1 MTVSWLANKIEQWP
15 TAKLLP
21 YARNSRTHSQDQV
34 AQVAASIVEFGFTNP
49 CLIGSD
55 GILVAGHCRLAA
67 AQKLGLETVPVVVLE
82 HLTSTQRR
90 ALVIAD
96 NRTAELAGWDDAM
109 LRVELDALRDD
120 DFDLSLTGF
129 DADALADLFE
139 GDEGDV
145 GQTGDDEVPES
156 QETVISRPGDV
167 WLLGAH
173 RVLCGDAT
181 DAASYDVL
189 LQGKEVDMT
198 VTDPPYNV
206 NYANSAKDKMRGKD
220 RAILN
225 DNLGDGFYDFLL
237 AALTP
242 IMANCTGAVYV
253 AMSSS
258 ELDVLQAA
266 FREAGGKWSTFIIWA
281 KNTFTMGRSDYQ
293 RQYEPIL
300 YGWPEGGKHHWCG
313 DRDQSD
319 VWQIKKP
326 HKNDLHPCLCP
337 GSEVLTENGWRIIES
352 LLAGERVLTA
362 DGMFR
367 PVEFVSNHFVQTS
380 VFRLFVMG
388 IDSAVDATGNHPF
401 LVLRDGSLAWIEAS
415 QIIQGDE
422 ICSPAKAISE
432 TGTAV
437 DCEWN
442 TTSYGNEPLAPSQ
455 TGIASITSTTTSKTI
470 TFQTCNLSPTL
481 STSGFTPVASYA
493 MAFGGSTAVPAGH
506 LNRSLP
512 NTGISVQEAI
522 PTDGAADPVM
532 SKKSYSFVLRSVN
545 AIKLINYSGL
555 VWNLSVKDSP
565 TFQTRIG
572 MSHNTMKPVE
582 LVERAIRNSSKPGDV
597 VLDPFG
603 GSGTTLIAAEKSGRT
618 ARLTELDPKYV
629 DVIVRRWQD
638 WTGKLASRECDGV
651 GFNDL
656 AGVVVG
662 ETGDDGQEDQGHS

>member
-1 MTVSWLANKIEQWP
+1 MTASWLANKIEQWP
-15 TAKLLP
+15 TSKLLP
-21 YARNSRTHSQDQV
+21 YARNARTHSEEQV
-34 AQVAASIVEFGFTNP
+34 AQIAASIVEFGFTNP
-49 CLIGSD
+49 ILAGSD
-55 GILVAGHCRLAA
+55 GIIVAGHGRLTA
-67 AQKLGLETVPVVVLE
+67 AQKLGLEVVPVVVLD
-82 HLTSTQRR
+82 HLTPTQRR
-90 ALVIAD
+90 ALIIAD
-96 NRTAELAGWDDAM
+96 NRIAENAGWDDAM

-129 DADALADLFE
+129 DADALADLYE
-139 GDEGDV
+139 GEDADT

-156 QETVISRPGDV
+156 QETVISRLGDV
-167 WLLGAH
+167 WLLGGH

-181 DAASYDVL
+181 DAKSYEVL
-189 LQGKEVDMT
+189 LQGQTVDMT

-242 IMANCTGAVYV
+242 IMTNCTGAVYV

-326 HKNDLHPCLCP
+326 HKNDLHP
-337 GSEVLTENGWRIIES
+337 
-352 LLAGERVLTA
+352 
-362 DGMFR
+362 
-367 PVEFVSNHFVQTS
+367 
-380 VFRLFVMG
+380 
-388 IDSAVDATGNHPF
+388 
-401 LVLRDGSLAWIEAS
+401 
-415 QIIQGDE
+415 
-422 ICSPAKAISE
+422 
-432 TGTAV
+432 
-437 DCEWN
+437 
-442 TTSYGNEPLAPSQ
+442 
-455 TGIASITSTTTSKTI
+455 
-470 TFQTCNLSPTL
+470 
-481 STSGFTPVASYA
+481 
-493 MAFGGSTAVPAGH
+493 
-506 LNRSLP
+506 
-512 NTGISVQEAI
+512 
-522 PTDGAADPVM
+522 
-532 SKKSYSFVLRSVN
+532 
-545 AIKLINYSGL
+545 
-555 VWNLSVKDSP
+555 
-565 TFQTRIG
+565 
-572 MSHNTMKPVE
+572 TMKPVE

-618 ARLTELDPKYV
+618 ARLMELDPKYV

-638 WTGKLASRECDGV
+638 WTGQQATRECDGLKL
-651 GFNDL
+651 G
-656 AGVVVG
+656 A
-662 ETGDDGQEDQGHS
+662 